1 MDNLIALYEKWSG
14 HAPAKVEKLPGA
26 GSNREYFRLYDAE
39 GHTVVGVIGN
49 SRDENHAF
57 IYLSDHFKRCQL
69 PVPQVL
75 ATSSDELCYLQNDL
89 GTVSLFDELRGG
101 REAGGRY
108 NKRERELLRMTIR
121 QLANIQ
127 VRGARGLDWQNCYPQ
142 PAFGQDSVLFD
153 LNYFKY
159 CFLKPTDLDFH
170 ELKLEANFRML
181 AKDLTSEECDFF
193 LYRDFQARNVMM
205 VYPNGQQ
212 QDTDAQH
219 SSSNTPQPYFIDFQ
233 GGRRGPYY
241 YDLASFLWQASAR
254 YPHKLRREL
263 VMEYYNSLK
272 NYTEVP
278 STRHFVERLAL
289 FVLFRTLQ
297 VLGAYG
303 FRGYFERKKHFID
316 SIPPAMQNL
325 RELLQEGKGGFG
337 YQLSRQYPYLVD
349 MLHRLTELP
358 QFAPIEQP
366 ALSRSDG
373 YRITTDNPYK
383 AHPQDGPAT
392 FSKYD
397 GKGPLVVKVFSFSY
411 RQGIPED
418 ESGNGGGYV
427 FDCRSTH
434 NPGRY
439 EPYKKLTGL
448 DEPVIRFLEDDGEIL
463 TFLENIYKLADAHVR
478 RYIQRGFTSL
488 MFSFGCTGGQHR
500 SVYSAQHL
508 AEHIHAKFGVE
519 VRICHREQGI
529 TQVLAAKP

>member
-1 MDNLIALYEKWSG
+1 MQQLVELYKRWSG
-14 HAPAKVEKLPGA
+14 ETPLNVEKLPGA
-26 GSNREYFRLYDAE
+26 GSNREYYRMFGSD
-39 GHTVVGVIGN
+39 GKSVVGVIGT

-57 IYLSDHFKRCQL
+57 IYLSRHFYQQQL
-69 PVPQVL
+69 PVPRVL
-75 ATSSDELCYLQNDL
+75 AASEDELRYLQDDL
-89 GTVSLFDELRGG
+89 GSVSLFDAIRGG

-108 NKRERELLRMTIR
+108 NQYEKELLKRTIR

-127 VRGARGLDWQNCYPQ
+127 MSGAHGLDWKNCYPQ
-142 PAFGQDSVLFD
+142 PVFDQDSVLFD
-153 LNYFKY
+153 LNYFKC

-170 ELKLEANFRML
+170 ELKLEANFRMM
-181 AKDLTSEECDFF
+181 AKDLTAEDCDGF
-193 LYRDFQARNVMM
+193 LYRDFQARNVML
-205 VYPNGQQ
+205 VKDKRDGNG
-212 QDTDAQH
+212 DAELI
-219 SSSNTPQPYFIDFQ
+219 PYFIDFQ
-233 GGRRGPYY
+233 GGRRGPFY
-241 YDLASFLWQASAR
+241 YDLASFLWQASAK
-254 YPHKLRREL
+254 YPHKLRRDL
-263 VMEYYNSLK
+263 VMEYYQSLK
-272 NYTEVP
+272 QYIEVP

-289 FVLFRTLQ
+289 YVLFRTLQ

-325 RELLQEGKGGFG
+325 RELLKEGEGGFG
-337 YQLSRQYPYLVD
+337 YSLSRQYPYLVD
-349 MLHRLTELP
+349 MLRRLTELP
-358 QFAPIEQP
+358 QFAQIEQP
-366 ALSRSDG
+366 AVSRADG
-373 YRITTDNPYK
+373 YKTAGKNVYK

-392 FSKYD
+392 YSKYD
-397 GKGPLVVKVFSFSY
+397 GKGPLVVRVFSFSY

-463 TFLENIYKLADAHVR
+463 TFLESVYRLADAHVR

-508 AEHIHAKFGVE
+508 AEHIHRKFGIE

-529 TQVLAAKP
+529 TQTLLPK